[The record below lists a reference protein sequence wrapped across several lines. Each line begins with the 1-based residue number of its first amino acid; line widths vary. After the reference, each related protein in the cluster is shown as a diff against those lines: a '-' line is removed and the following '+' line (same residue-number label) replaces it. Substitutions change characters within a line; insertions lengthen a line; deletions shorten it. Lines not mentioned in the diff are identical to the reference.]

1 MDEDFPEGLNIILF
15 NMYKWA
21 ESPQLLRR
29 ASGILFHMKQ
39 PSAGAREPAKDEEI
53 GGLFG
58 EARKANSRPSWFTE
72 DTLGRQP
79 TRKALK
85 EHRLGREEE
94 KKTGVIQPKE
104 TRPKG
109 RRIAHSKG
117 SE

>member
-58 EARKANSRPSWFTE
+58 EARKQTVGQAGSQK
-72 DTLGRQP
+72 TLWADSP
-79 TRKALK
+79 PAK
-85 EHRLGREEE
+85 
-94 KKTGVIQPKE
+94 P
-104 TRPKG
+104 
-109 RRIAHSKG
+109 
-117 SE
+117 